1 MKNVTLILFLSLLP
15 QVGLWAQCPDT
26 VKLSLQYSYDG
37 PDIIVDVQIQNFQQ
51 IAGFQFG
58 LNYDS
63 DVLMYES
70 VSSSLPNFNDGNLSI
85 LDNGNIRMLWVSAS
99 SSISLPDFSNLVQ
112 LRFSALQVGATSF
125 LDISETNL
133 PIEFINDQ
141 FAELCFLVSSVTFTT
156 NSGQISGKVTH
167 DINKDCNAESLDPLL
182 NKWLLELTSQTKTYY
197 RSTDQNG
204 EYSFGLP
211 AGDYT
216 IKLLPKNELWQV
228 CNDAIPI
235 TLTDGGQLIQD
246 FVANASVDC
255 PFTKTDISTPF
266 LRRCFDNTYT
276 LFYENQ
282 GTQVAENAFVEVDFD
297 DDFVFVS
304 TDFLNYAISG
314 QKIVFQV
321 GDLNINENGTIKI
334 VFNLSCETTVLG
346 QTHCV
351 TATAFPNEPC
361 VVPSSW
367 SGSEISINAE
377 CDEDNGKVIFTI
389 INTGTGAMKEP
400 KRFIVTEDD
409 VMKPPTTLQLDILQE
424 ETIEFP
430 ADGTSYR
437 VITSQDTDYPLGKLA
452 TLAVEGC
459 GDDGSGQFS
468 TGFVTQFEEADR
480 DIFTD
485 IDCQESISSSDPNDI
500 LGMPKGYGS
509 KQYIEK
515 EVNLEYLIRF
525 QNTGTDT
532 AFTVRIK
539 NYIPQ
544 SLDLTTIQMGSSSHP
559 YTYQF
564 SQDRELILTFND
576 ILLVDS
582 TENEVASHGF
592 IKYKILPATSLL
604 DEDRIENSA
613 KIYFDYNDPITT
625 NEAFHTI
632 GRDFILKSIQWVGHK
647 IDVKFYPNPT
657 VSDLLIDTGALD
669 YEEIKYTIKN
679 QQGQIVNRG
688 RLVNKSDK
696 ISCADLTAGAYI
708 IDVIFDQKSQAVL
721 KFVKL

>member
-1 MKNVTLILFLSLLP
+1 
-15 QVGLWAQCPDT
+15 
-26 VKLSLQYSYDG
+26 
-37 PDIIVDVQIQNFQQ
+37 
-51 IAGFQFG
+51 
-58 LNYDS
+58 
-63 DVLMYES
+63 
-70 VSSSLPNFNDGNLSI
+70 
-85 LDNGNIRMLWVSAS
+85 
-99 SSISLPDFSNLVQ
+99 
-112 LRFSALQVGATSF
+112 
-125 LDISETNL
+125 
-133 PIEFINDQ
+133 
-141 FAELCFLVSSVTFTT
+141 
-156 NSGQISGKVTH
+156 
-167 DINKDCNAESLDPLL
+167 
-182 NKWLLELTSQTKTYY
+182 
-197 RSTDQNG
+197 
-204 EYSFGLP
+204 
-211 AGDYT
+211 
-216 IKLLPKNELWQV
+216 
-228 CNDAIPI
+228 
-235 TLTDGGQLIQD
+235 
-246 FVANASVDC
+246 
-255 PFTKTDISTPF
+255 
-266 LRRCFDNTYT
+266 
-276 LFYENQ
+276 
-282 GTQVAENAFVEVDFD
+282 
-297 DDFVFVS
+297 
-304 TDFLNYAISG
+304 
-314 QKIVFQV
+314 
-321 GDLNINENGTIKI
+321 
-334 VFNLSCETTVLG
+334 
-346 QTHCV
+346 
-351 TATAFPNEPC
+351 
-361 VVPSSW
+361 
-367 SGSEISINAE
+367 
-377 CDEDNGKVIFTI
+377 
-389 INTGTGAMKEP
+389 MKEP

-424 ETIEFP
+424 ESIEFP

-485 IDCQESISSSDPNDI
+485 IDCQESIGSSDPNDI

-613 KIYFDYNDPITT
+613 KIYFDYNDPTTT
-625 NEAFHTI
+625 NEAFHTV
-632 GRDFILKSIQWVGHK
+632 GRDFILKSIQWIGHK

-688 RLVNKSDK
+688 RLMSKSDK